1 MSNQKE
7 KVTFK
12 QSLKNNKFIFK
23 TAFKSAPG
31 LCIMR
36 LVMGFITGLNHGITV
51 LLTSEILNALDRRES
66 FEQILWKIAIMAIY
80 FAAYQLFYS
89 WHWKQYNPK
98 HKLRFIRDLHKK
110 FFIKASEID
119 LSSYDSPEFYNDY
132 VYSMQTC
139 DKSIMNSVDTL
150 AEIIRCLV
158 ASVSV
163 FSVVVNTDWIVAV
176 VILGFSILSMV
187 IHIIE
192 NGIWYKYEKAFS
204 KVWGKNWYI
213 SRFFSLADYAKEV
226 RLTRIS
232 ENMKNELQKNK
243 TEERAL
249 IIKRQKEFLILNI
262 IGSILNV
269 AENIFIILF
278 MSYHLIVT
286 REILIGGFAIAIIS
300 ADKMRGMFSQLQW
313 QLVQINKQ
321 SVFAD
326 KVRKFLETESK
337 IISGERE
344 LTTFESIEFKNV
356 TFAYQVQ
363 EESEAK
369 TVYALDNVSF
379 KINKGDRIALVG
391 YNGAG
396 KTTITKLMMRLY
408 DVTSGEILI
417 NGVNIKEYRLDML
430 REKIGAVFQDY
441 KVFAA
446 TVAENV
452 LADVYTP
459 EKEQVVLDALKDST
473 FDEKLESLPNGIN
486 TELTKEFFKEGTE
499 LSGGESQ
506 KIAIARVF
514 AHNNELI
521 VMDEPSSALDPIAEY
536 NLNVGIDKNA
546 KGKTVVFITHR
557 LSTTR
562 HVDMIY
568 MLENGKII
576 ESGSHDDLIRADGK
590 YASMFNLQASK
601 YKSENDE
608 K

>member
-1 MSNQKE
+1 
-7 KVTFK
+7 
-12 QSLKNNKFIFK
+12 
-23 TAFKSAPG
+23 
-31 LCIMR
+31 
-36 LVMGFITGLNHGITV
+36 
-51 LLTSEILNALDRRES
+51 
-66 FEQILWKIAIMAIY
+66 
-80 FAAYQLFYS
+80 
-89 WHWKQYNPK
+89 
-98 HKLRFIRDLHKK
+98 
-110 FFIKASEID
+110 
-119 LSSYDSPEFYNDY
+119 
-132 VYSMQTC
+132 
-139 DKSIMNSVDTL
+139 
-150 AEIIRCLV
+150 
-158 ASVSV
+158 
-163 FSVVVNTDWIVAV
+163 
-176 VILGFSILSMV
+176 
-187 IHIIE
+187 
-192 NGIWYKYEKAFS
+192 
-204 KVWGKNWYI
+204 
-213 SRFFSLADYAKEV
+213 
-226 RLTRIS
+226 
-232 ENMKNELQKNK
+232 MKNELQKNK

-249 IIKRQKEFLILNI
+249 IIKRQREFLILNI

-363 EESEAK
+363 ESSEENEAK

-473 FDEKLESLPNGIN
+473 FDEKLEALPNGIN

-576 ESGSHDDLIRADGK
+576 ESGSHDDLIYSNGK

-601 YKSENDE
+601 YKTQTT
-608 K
+608 

>member
-1 MSNQKE
+1 MSNQKD

-80 FAAYQLFYS
+80 FAVYQLFYS

-176 VILGFSILSMV
+176 VILGFSILSMI

-204 KVWGKNWYI
+204 KVWGKDWYI

-232 ENMKNELQKNK
+232 ENMKDELQKNK

-249 IIKRQKEFLILNI
+249 IIKRQREFLILNI

-269 AENIFIILF
+269 AENLFIILF

-363 EESEAK
+363 ESSEENEAK

-396 KTTITKLMMRLY
+396 KTTITNLINRFY
-408 DVTSGEILI
+408 DVPDGKIRYDGI
-417 NGVNIKEYRLDML
+417 NINKIKKADLRRSLSMVLQDTHLFTGTVMENIRYGK
-430 REKIGAVFQDY
+430 
-441 KVFAA
+441 
-446 TVAENV
+446 
-452 LADVYTP
+452 
-459 EKEQVVLDALKDST
+459 LDAT
-473 FDEKLESLPNGIN
+473 DEECIAAAKLANAHSFIKHLPMGYD
-486 TELTKEFFKEGTE
+486 TLLTADGAN
-499 LSGGESQ
+499 LSQGQ
-506 KIAIARVF
+506 RQLIAIARAAVADPPVLILDEATSSIDTRTEALIEKGMDSLMEGRTVF
-514 AHNNELI
+514 
-521 VMDEPSSALDPIAEY
+521 VIA
-536 NLNVGIDKNA
+536 
-546 KGKTVVFITHR
+546 HR
-557 LSTTR
+557 LSTVR
-562 HVDMIY
+562 NSHAIMV
-568 MLENGKII
+568 LEKGKII
-576 ESGSHDDLIRADGK
+576 ERGNHDELIAQKGK
-590 YASMFNLQASK
+590 YYQLYTGMFELS
-601 YKSENDE
+601 
-608 K
+608 